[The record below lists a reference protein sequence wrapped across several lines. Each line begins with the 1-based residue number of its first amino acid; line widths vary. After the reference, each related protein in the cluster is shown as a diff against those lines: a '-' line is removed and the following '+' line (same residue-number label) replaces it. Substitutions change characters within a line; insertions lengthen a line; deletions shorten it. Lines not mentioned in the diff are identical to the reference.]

1 MYMSSNSSVR
11 LSPSSSSG
19 GSSIRLSPS
28 SSGSDGSRHIRRFRV
43 DSGFT
48 ERHRANSQAISN
60 ISGDDNNRLLRDI
73 LRLATAGDP
82 PRRGSSINIPDTSPP
97 RRRSGSGSSI
107 NIPDTPPPRSRSS
120 SINVPNTS
128 PPRSRS
134 SSINIPDTSQVR
146 RSLRIRQRATSNSP
160 RRSPRIK
167 RQRQL

>member
-1 MYMSSNSSVR
+1 MSSNSSVR

-82 PRRGSSINIPDTSPP
+82 PRRGSSIIIPDTSPS
-97 RRRSGSGSSI
+97 RSRSSSI
-107 NIPDTPPPRSRSS
+107 NIPDTSRS
-120 SINVPNTS
+120 
-128 PPRSRS
+128 RSRS